1 MLVNLQPV
9 GYRIA
14 GQRRVF
20 EIVSEYNNV
29 ISNQRKG
36 VIVCW
41 RFNSIFY
48 TR

>member
-1 MLVNLQPV
+1 MLVNLQLI
-9 GYRIA
+9 GYRVA

-20 EIVSEYNNV
+20 EIVSEYNDV

-36 VIVCW
+36 IIACW
-41 RFNSIFY
+41 RFDSIFY